1 MVKIF
6 GDKIIWWLS
15 LLLCVVSIL
24 LVYTGG
30 SSYITNHT
38 VHVLIGIGVMYI
50 FSRFNY
56 KYFTNLSTILLL
68 ISVLLLC
75 FLLVFPNYDAGIIS
89 TKSGRWID
97 LGFMNLQ
104 PSELGKYSL
113 ILFLCR
119 NLYVYRDVLKSS
131 ELESVKCLYLYI
143 LLPTCIVGV
152 LILPFNF
159 STVVLIGSAVLL
171 LVFISGYSLKWFLK
185 WVVPPIL
192 TSLIVL
198 YLLLN
203 FLPNDMLPNRA
214 ITWKN
219 RVCATEYKAL
229 EYIGFD
235 CSNYDKATYHNNQQ
249 VTLARGAINR
259 GWPVGVGAGK
269 SQYKVI
275 LPQSKSDFIYAIL
288 LEEYGLL
295 GGIIVLGF
303 YLIFYQRILM
313 LSIKSNDDFPRLLL
327 LGLGG
332 VVLLQALLHMAVVTN
347 LIPVTGQTLP
357 LISKGGSS
365 ILVTSLAFGII
376 LNISHQINT
385 QELK

>member
-1 MVKIF
+1 MVKVF
-6 GDKIIWWLS
+6 GDKIIWWIS
-15 LLLCVVSIL
+15 LLLCIVSIL

-38 VHVLIGIGVMYI
+38 VHVLIGVGVMYI

-56 KYFTNLSTILLL
+56 KYFTNLSTILLI
-68 ISVLLLC
+68 ISVI
-75 FLLVFPNYDAGIIS
+75 LLVFLIMVPDYDAGVIS

-104 PSELGKYSL
+104 PSELAKYSL
-113 ILFLCR
+113 MLFLCR
-119 NLYVYRDVLKSS
+119 NFYIHRDVLKSS
-131 ELESVKCLYLYI
+131 ESESIKSLYIYI
-143 LLPTCIVGV
+143 LLPAFIVCV

-159 STVVLIGSAVLL
+159 STVALISSTVLL
-171 LVFISGYSLKWFLK
+171 LIFISGYSLKWFLK
-185 WVVPPIL
+185 WVFPPTAITL
-192 TSLIVL
+192 VAL
-198 YLLLN
+198 YLFLN
-203 FLPNDMLPNRA
+203 FLPNDTLPRA
-214 ITWKN
+214 TTWKN
-219 RVCATEYKAL
+219 RICATEYRVL
-229 EYIGFD
+229 DYIKFD
-235 CSNYDKATYHNNQQ
+235 CSNYDKETYHNNQQ

-259 GWPVGVGAGK
+259 GWPIGVGAGK

-295 GGIIVLGF
+295 GGVMVLCF
-303 YLIFYQRILM
+303 YLVFYQRILI

-332 VVLLQALLHMAVVTN
+332 VVLLQALLHAAVVTN

-385 QELK
+385 QDYK